1 MSLIACMAALTGGF
15 WLTGNLLIIIGCPC
29 LLLLPQEVYD
39 YALKAVQKVT
49 EHIAR
54 QQSPSNGVCA
64 GCKAAGIAA
73 RALASVARK
82 QRGSRDDITVMVANL
97 SGNCSCAN
105 PPAMLSSATGS
116 SSGLLASSSTGG
128 ATRQA
133 QQSNAVASGVQLHS
147 SPAALGLQPDAPP
160 AEAGLSSQQV
170 PQQQQQQQAAFKP
183 PKQPQHSLPAAP
195 RLPCHQQQQR
205 QHKWR
210 PGVMHGGL
218 LLQPS
223 VCPGPASAMHAS
235 AAFDAGPHHHVASA
249 DGLQH
254 SLLSDL
260 AMSSP
265 FAMMLGGA
273 VAEVDVVE
281 VDLSSGSGSSVVSG
295 GSAPPALNIAAAAA
309 LVPFGP
315 SGLRKRSLSVA
326 LGNSRSCGSVGAPP
340 LGQMN
345 SHCSSEPPV
354 VVLT

>member
-1 MSLIACMAALTGGF
+1 MPAAV
-15 WLTGNLLIIIGCPC
+15 PA
-29 LLLLPQEVYD
+29 QEVYD

-116 SSGLLASSSTGG
+116 SSGLLASTSTGG
-128 ATRQA
+128 ATGRA
-133 QQSNAVASGVQLHS
+133 QQSGAVASGVQLHS
-147 SPAALGLQPDAPP
+147 SPAALGQQPDTPP
-160 AEAGLSSQQV
+160 AEAGPSSQQA
-170 PQQQQQQQAAFKP
+170 QQQRQAVLKP
-183 PKQPQHSLPAAP
+183 PKQPQQSLPAAP
-195 RLPCHQQQQR
+195 RLPHHQQQQQ

-223 VCPGPASAMHAS
+223 VCPGPAAAMHAA

-265 FAMMLGGA
+265 FAMMLGGT
-273 VAEVDVVE
+273 VAEVDVIE
-281 VDLSSGSGSSVVSG
+281 VNLSSGSGSSVVSG

-309 LVPFGP
+309 LVPFGS

-340 LGQMN
+340 LGQIN